1 MIHAMHRGVTFVLYQ
16 LTLMLGI
23 LMMPVALFT
32 RRLGVTLPVNRIVD
46 AAGTAYERAS
56 AGAHAESN

>member
-1 MIHAMHRGVTFVLYQ
+1 MHRGVTFVLYQ

-32 RRLGVTLPVNRIVD
+32 RRLGVTLPVNRLVD

-56 AGAHAESN
+56 AGAHAQSN

>member
-1 MIHAMHRGVTFVLYQ
+1 MIHAMRKGVTFVLYQ

-23 LMMPVALFT
+23 FMMPVALLA
-32 RRLGVTLPVNRIVD
+32 RRLGVSLPVNRLVD

-56 AGAHAESN
+56 AGASK